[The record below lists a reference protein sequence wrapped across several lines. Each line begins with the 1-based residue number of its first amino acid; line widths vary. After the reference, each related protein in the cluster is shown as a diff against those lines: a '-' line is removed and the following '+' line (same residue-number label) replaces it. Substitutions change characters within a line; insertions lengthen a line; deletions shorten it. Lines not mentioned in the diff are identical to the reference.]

1 MKRLLACLCSLA
13 LAVTCLA
20 AGFAACAAP
29 ATTRAL
35 TTAYGDFATTPYGHD
50 QLVNLAV
57 LTRDYTVDHIP
68 RATLEEA
75 IVDAA
80 RASAFD
86 ESLGKSSQ
94 WKRVAAATRLSDETQ
109 PADQVAAALG
119 AWPAFGLDDE
129 VYSHLD
135 DCYALI
141 SGALPWLWLAAA
153 IAAASLVI
161 LVRAGHVRTAGSALI
176 AGPAALLAFMAVCG
190 IAAAIDFEG
199 FFALFHGV
207 LFPQGNWTFPADSL
221 LICMLPEGFWM
232 GMGALWLA
240 VTLAACI
247 VSMVIGRLLMK
258 RGATAPVRER
268 LSSKQEGTK

>member
-1 MKRLLACLCSLA
+1 MKRILAVICSLG

-20 AGFAACAAP
+20 AGFAVCAAP
-29 ATTRAL
+29 PTTQAL
-35 TTAYGDFATTPYGHD
+35 TTAFGDFDTTPYGHD
-50 QLVNLAV
+50 QLIDLAV

-68 RATLEEA
+68 REEVDQA

-86 ESLGKSSQ
+86 ESLGKADR
-94 WKRVAAATRLSDETQ
+94 WKRVAASVDLADDTQ
-109 PADQVAAALG
+109 PASAVAAALG

-129 VYSHLD
+129 VFSHLD

-141 SGALPWLWLAAA
+141 SGAVPWLTAAA
-153 IAAASLVI
+153 VLAAASLI
-161 LVRAGHVRTAGSALI
+161 ALVRAGHQRTAGAALF

-199 FFALFHGV
+199 FFAVFHGV

-247 VSMVIGRLLMK
+247 VSMVIGHRLMK
-258 RGATAPVRER
+258 RGASAPVR
-268 LSSKQEGTK
+268 